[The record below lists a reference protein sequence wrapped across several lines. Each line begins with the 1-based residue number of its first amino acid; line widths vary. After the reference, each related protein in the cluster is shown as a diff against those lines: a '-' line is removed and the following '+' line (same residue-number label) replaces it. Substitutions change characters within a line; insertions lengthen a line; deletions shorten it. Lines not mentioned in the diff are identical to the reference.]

1 MASLVYRPSPNH
13 QQPFNGQHDAP
24 LALHIDTENLPSYA
38 GPDGAATNQNSP
50 AFNPTWDYFAG
61 SNSPACY
68 SDVGPELAHWLT
80 IDYQPLDQDRGST
93 PNPAIHKR
101 SHTFP
106 AFINDEFDWN
116 GENTV
121 PQSAGAFSEIP
132 FIEVTSPDCSRPQ
145 SPFEF
150 SDKDFSS
157 PGIAIPYSIQSLD
170 QDADDYQEPS
180 GTFELPRTPPL
191 YPLNTRLNDGP
202 IDYYGDFLSPVDKP
216 PTISRR
222 SSMTS
227 TSSGTL
233 HQEFSPS
240 MGTRLH
246 RSQTLP
252 SNSNPRAQADQE
264 RLNTTV
270 SSPRTRN
277 YLQVYFQ
284 KVHPHSPIL
293 NPATISLKASSNS
306 ITTYQVLIA
315 AAIGALI
322 HHQSRSLSSPYVRLA
337 MTLNP
342 EIDFWSSISGVHC
355 AILLAI
361 YCLYEET
368 LSFKDEMDS
377 EDPHHFPLAQPLHP
391 HVNLWLHTC
400 QIGVTCIDLG
410 LNLGYLSGSDPIEP
424 PRGRSHELDFFPE
437 TASEIEMEAIFKNTF
452 RVAYGLDKRVSAL
465 KQRPRSMR
473 DDSIHPDLARQ
484 YMLETVNL

>member
-1 MASLVYRPSPNH
+1 MASLAYRPSPSPRPLSNS
-13 QQPFNGQHDAP
+13 PHDAR
-24 LALHIDTENLPSYA
+24 LGLHIETDNLLTYA
-38 GPDGAATNQNSP
+38 GPDAVATNQNSP
-50 AFNPTWDYFAG
+50 SFNPAWDFFAG

-68 SDVGPELAHWLT
+68 SDIGPELAPWLT
-80 IDYQPLDQDRGST
+80 IDYQPLDLDRCST
-93 PNPAIHKR
+93 PNPPLHKR

-116 GENTV
+116 GDNTA
-121 PQSAGAFSEIP
+121 PHSAGAFSEIP
-132 FIEVTSPDCSRPQ
+132 SIEVTSPDCSRPQ
-145 SPFEF
+145 SPFGISEQ
-150 SDKDFSS
+150 DFSS
-157 PGIAIPYSIQSLD
+157 PGIAIPYSSQSLD
-170 QDADDYQEPS
+170 QDDDDYQEPT
-180 GTFELPRTPPL
+180 GGFELPRTPPL
-191 YPLNTRLNDGP
+191 YPLNTRFNDGQ

-216 PTISRR
+216 PTLSRR

-227 TSSGTL
+227 TCSGTL
-233 HQEFSPS
+233 QQELPPTIS
-240 MGTRLH
+240 TRLH

-252 SNSNPRAQADQE
+252 SNSNPRMQAEQE

-293 NPATISLKASSNS
+293 NPATISLKASNNS
-306 ITTYQVLIA
+306 ITTYQVLVA
-315 AAIGALI
+315 AAIGAMI

-342 EIDFWSSISGVHC
+342 EVDFWSSISGLHC

-361 YCLYEET
+361 YCLHEET
-368 LSFKDEMDS
+368 LSFQDEMDN
-377 EDPHHFPLAQPLHP
+377 EGPHHFPLTQPLHP

-400 QIGVTCIDLG
+400 QISATCIDLG
-410 LNLGYLSGSDPIEP
+410 LNLGYLSGADPIGP
-424 PRGRSHELDFFPE
+424 PRGRGHELDFFPE

-452 RVAYGLDKRVSAL
+452 RVAYGLDKRVCSL
-465 KQRPRSMR
+465 KQRPRSIR
-473 DDSIHPDLARQ
+473 DESIHPDLARQ